1 MSLLSYSNPFTAQV
15 GTPPNYLSYIY
26 AGSSKET
33 VKKMIEEDIKKT
45 RAKWVSLPQHQ
56 INATYQNMTSAGMV
70 RVTDLETQLFAVEN
84 MPDKPEPKEVKPQT
98 IIIQTPE
105 KTPEVKTD
113 YTRAII
119 IGGIVITIFLAL
131 IVWRLK

>member
-1 MSLLSYSNPFTAQV
+1 
-15 GTPPNYLSYIY
+15 
-26 AGSSKET
+26 
-33 VKKMIEEDIKKT
+33 
-45 RAKWVSLPQHQ
+45 
-56 INATYQNMTSAGMV
+56 MV

>member
-1 MSLLSYSNPFTAQV
+1 MSILSFSNPFTAQV
-15 GTPPNYLSYIY
+15 GTAPNYLSYIY